1 MIYGLVGLCDYG
13 QTTKGVF
20 IIMVDIT
27 VIFRSVILDNVLGGE
42 IAIYFYC

>member
-1 MIYGLVGLCDYG
+1 MGLCDYG

-20 IIMVDIT
+20 FIMVDIT

-42 IAIYFYC
+42 ITIYFYC